1 MLLDTQEDT
10 MTEGGKEPN
19 EAVGQLNSLL
29 RGEISAKETYVQAI
43 EKLGI
48 EGRGEVEVLRDIA
61 REHADA
67 VDRLKDAV
75 QQAGGTPAGSSGVWG
90 AFARTVEGSA
100 KALGDA
106 AAIKALKEGE
116 EHGLKDYESALENVD
131 PNSQRLIAALIPAQ
145 RKHIQQL
152 DSLLAQR

>member
-1 MLLDTQEDT
+1 
-10 MTEGGKEPN
+10 MTEGAKQPN

-48 EGRGEVEVLRDIA
+48 EGRGEVEVLREIA

-75 QQAGGTPAGSSGVWG
+75 QQAGGMPADSSGVWG
-90 AFARTVEGSA
+90 AFART
-100 KALGDA
+100 
-106 AAIKALKEGE
+106 
-116 EHGLKDYESALENVD
+116 
-131 PNSQRLIAALIPAQ
+131 
-145 RKHIQQL
+145 
-152 DSLLAQR
+152 